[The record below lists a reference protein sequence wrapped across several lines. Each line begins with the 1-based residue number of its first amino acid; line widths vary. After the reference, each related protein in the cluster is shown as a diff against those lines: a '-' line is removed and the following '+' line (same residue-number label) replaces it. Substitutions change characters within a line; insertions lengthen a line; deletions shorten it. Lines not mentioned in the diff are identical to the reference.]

1 MILQLSV
8 DSHSVISGIDST
20 FTFLRQRDIDFYIL
34 TNDASRAPLELASA
48 YLEAGLAE
56 VTEEKII
63 SSSMLACEYL
73 RNKIRSGP
81 VAFVGT
87 DASSHYV
94 ETAGLAAIS
103 IQDLELDDAAEIQAL
118 VFLDDEGF
126 HWEKTLNHSVNLLR
140 GPGIFPSSLP
150 TRTPPTPSRATTSRL
165 LWVLLPTW

>member
-1 MILQLSV
+1 
-8 DSHSVISGIDST
+8 
-20 FTFLRQRDIDFYIL
+20 
-34 TNDASRAPLELASA
+34 
-48 YLEAGLAE
+48 
-56 VTEEKII
+56 
-63 SSSMLACEYL
+63 MLACEYL

-87 DASSHYV
+87 DASAHYV

-118 VFLDDEGF
+118 VFPDDEGF

>member
-34 TNDASRAPLELASA
+34 TDDASRAPLELASA

-87 DASSHYV
+87 DASAHYV
-94 ETAGLAAIS
+94 GTAGLTAIS
-103 IQDLELDDAAEIQAL
+103 IL